1 MAPAGR
7 RLTLSPIG
15 FDVILA
21 LSQAPEGLRLAE
33 LAHVIGS
40 PVSSV
45 QTSLR
50 VLIAN
55 GLVRRESTEPP
66 RYHVAADHP
75 AHKALVG
82 TATVIAD
89 AAHAIGIILRANPS
103 VAYAAVDSAGFL
115 VGEATQ
121 PPPAAREALDRHLRM
136 IAEARPDG
144 PQVVRMAIDELE
156 RLVRV
161 ALELRARAR
170 RAVTIKGRIA
180 AAGATDRGPRAGRPP
195 AARAC

>member
-1 MAPAGR
+1 MATPGR

-55 GLVRRESTEPP
+55 ALVRRESVEPP
-66 RYHVAADHP
+66 RYHVADDHP
-75 AHKALVG
+75 AQAALIS

-89 AAHAIGIILRANPS
+89 AAHAIGVILRANPA
-103 VAYAAVDSAGFL
+103 VAYAAVDAAGFV
-115 VGEATQ
+115 VGIATDHA
-121 PPPAAREALDRHLRM
+121 PAAIATLDRQLGM
-136 IAEARPDG
+136 IADARPDG
-144 PQVVRMAIDELE
+144 PQVIRMSMDELD
-156 RLVRV
+156 RMVRV
-161 ALELRARAR
+161 ALELRARVR
-170 RAVTIKGRIA
+170 RAVTIKGRPP
-180 AAGATDRGPRAGRPP
+180 AGAGAAEDRGRRAG
-195 AARAC
+195 